1 MTHTETPKQAKKT
14 NWALRLLPVAIV
26 IVGLVAAY
34 MAGLHKYLSLETLET
49 QRAELNEFV
58 TENFVLAFAAYIAV
72 YALATLFMLPGALWI
87 TIAGGFLF
95 GLVGGSAATVLG
107 ATLGATALFSV
118 ARTSIGEPLRQRA
131 GPFLKKLEAGFRE
144 DALSYMFFL
153 RFMPMVPFPV
163 ANIAPALLGAKAR
176 DFILS
181 TFFGIMPGVIAY
193 TWVGAGLGGVFD
205 RGEDLNLGGF
215 FWQVAPPMAALAVV
229 SLIPVILKRFRKV
242 PAAPAEN

>member
-1 MTHTETPKQAKKT
+1 MTDPTPKLTAPLWQRLWPVYVIAAGLLAGWRLGLFDYLSLQT
-14 NWALRLLPVAIV
+14 LREQHEALRSFVEGNLLIA
-26 IVGLVAAY
+26 VAAY
-34 MAGLHKYLSLETLET
+34 
-49 QRAELNEFV
+49 V
-58 TENFVLAFAAYIAV
+58 II
-72 YALATLFMLPGALWI
+72 YALSTLFMVPGALWI

>member
-1 MTHTETPKQAKKT
+1 MSNPTPKLTAPLWQRLWPVYVIAAGLLAGWRLGLFDYLSLQT
-14 NWALRLLPVAIV
+14 LREQHEALRSFVEGNLLIA
-26 IVGLVAAY
+26 VAAY
-34 MAGLHKYLSLETLET
+34 
-49 QRAELNEFV
+49 V
-58 TENFVLAFAAYIAV
+58 II
-72 YALATLFMLPGALWI
+72 YALSTLFMVPGALWI